1 MRKPAPARKA
11 EIIETAIGLADKVG
25 PDRITTDMIARMIGV
40 TQATVFRHFPKKEDI
55 WKGVAMHLTGRMRE
69 AWGKVGDDHGTATAK
84 LEAVVLGHLGLI
96 RQMPAL
102 PAILLSRELHAENAP
117 LRQILL
123 GTMGS
128 FHQRLA
134 ALVEEAKADGTFRQD
149 LVAGDAAL
157 LLIGLVQSL
166 AMRWSLGG
174 RNDDLVATGKRL
186 LAVQVTGFL
195 ALPDDRPTGAS
206 TRVRS

>member
-1 MRKPAPARKA
+1 MRKPAFERKA

-25 PDRITTDMIARMIGV
+25 PDRITTEMIAKSIGV

-55 WKGVAMHLTGRMRE
+55 WNGVATHLTGRMRE
-69 AWGKVGDDHGTATAK
+69 AWGKIGDDQSDPVAK

-117 LRQILL
+117 LRKILL
-123 GTMGS
+123 GTMGG
-128 FHQRLA
+128 FQHKLAGLIEEAIAAGAFRRDLA
-134 ALVEEAKADGTFRQD
+134 AS
-149 LVAGDAAL
+149 DAAL

-166 AMRWSLGG
+166 AMRWSLSG
-174 RNDDLVATGKRL
+174 RSDDLLATGKRL
-186 LAVQVTGFL
+186 LAVQLAGFL
-195 ALPDDRPTGAS
+195 AVPNGCPAGAS
-206 TRVRS
+206 AKARS